1 MPINKGYL
9 NSGRTKESDEC
20 LTPRYVINPIL
31 KYLKQKNFKNVWC
44 PFDLDHSL
52 YVRILKQNGY
62 NVTNTHILGGGNFL
76 DINPDTID
84 FDVIVSN
91 PPFTL
96 KDEVLER
103 LYEIN
108 KPFAILL
115 PIQSLQSAKRTPL
128 FIKNGLQLLCFDKR
142 ACFYTN
148 NEMEYIKFGNHFASA
163 YFCKDFLPKDLI
175 FEILEP
181 KQEPYY
187 ERG

>member
-1 MPINKGYL
+1 MAINKTYL

-20 LTPRYVINPIL
+20 LTPRYVIYPII
-31 KYLKQKNFKNVWC
+31 KYLKLKNFKNVWC

-52 YVRILKQNGY
+52 YCRVLKQNGF
-62 NVTNTHILGGGNFL
+62 NVTNSHIKNGKDFFEI
-76 DINPDTID
+76 DPTKIN

-96 KDEVLER
+96 KDEILKR

-108 KPFAILL
+108 KPFMLLL
-115 PIQSLQSAKRTPL
+115 PIQSLQSQERVPMFK
-128 FIKNGLQLLCFDKR
+128 KYGLQLLCFDKR
-142 ACFYTN
+142 ACFYTRDN
-148 NEMEYIKFGNHFASA
+148 LKTIKFSNHFASA
-163 YFCKDFLPKDLI
+163 YFCKDVLPENLI

-187 ERG
+187 KE

>member
-1 MPINKGYL
+1 MAINKAYL

-20 LTPRYVINPIL
+20 LTPRYVIEPIL
-31 KYLKQKNFKNVWC
+31 KYLKLNGFKKIWC
-44 PFDLDHSL
+44 PFDLEHSL
-52 YVRILKQNGY
+52 YVRILKENGY
-62 NVTNTHILGGGNFL
+62 NVVNTHILGGGDFL
-76 DINPDTID
+76 NINPDTID
-84 FDVIVSN
+84 FECIVSN

-96 KDEVLER
+96 KDKILKR

-115 PIQSLQSAKRTPL
+115 PIQSLQSKERTKL
-128 FIKNGLQLLCFDKR
+128 FIKYGLQLLSFDKR

-148 NEMEYIKFGNHFASA
+148 NDLSKIKFGNHFASA

-181 KQEPYY
+181 KQESYY
-187 ERG
+187 NP